1 MNAPTSTTT
10 RSDRRRRPGA
20 PGPRRA
26 TLRAQVYRF
35 LALAFAEPA
44 PGAAAALARQWP
56 VAEAALVR
64 LGLGEAAA
72 AAAAA
77 VPGDDGARAR
87 AHLHAFGHAIS
98 KECPPYG
105 AEYGQAHIFEKA
117 QTLADVAGFYRAFG
131 LELAAGV
138 RDRPDHVAFE
148 LEFMEFLCLKEDL
161 ALLREEEPGR
171 LAIVRDAQHAFLSGH
186 LGLWAF
192 AFARRLQRR
201 TVTGPF
207 AASARLL
214 EAFLAGELAAMA
226 IARRPDP
233 FVNDGTDDRPD
244 DCACGACPVAAGGL
258 AAAREV

>member
-20 PGPRRA
+20 PAPRRA

-35 LALAFAEPA
+35 LALAFAEPV
-44 PGAAAALARQWP
+44 PGAAAALACQWP
-56 VAEAALVR
+56 VAAAALAG
-64 LGLGEAAA
+64 LGLGAAA
-72 AAAAA
+72 AAADAA
-77 VPGDDGARAR
+77 VPVDDAARAR
-87 AHLHAFGHAIS
+87 AHLEAFGHAIS

-105 AEYGQAHIFEKA
+105 AEYGQAHIFEKS

-161 ALLREEEPGR
+161 ALLREEEAGR
-171 LAIVRDAQHAFLSGH
+171 LAIIRDAERAFLASH

-201 TVTGPF
+201 AVTGPF

-214 EAFLAGELAAMA
+214 EAFMAAELAAMA

-233 FVNDGTDDRPD
+233 FVNDGTADRPD

-258 AAAREV
+258 AAATEV